1 MRWLKKKWVTNVLML
16 ALLAVFI
23 IYITPLRRCCF
34 FCCLLGGSSAIEIC
48 VLSLTAL
55 IALLVYRSSC
65 DVEEAKLLL
74 QIREILSSPRNQSI
88 YDKSHELYKK
98 LKQNEKDSPTPKEDD
113 LKLMGFPAGKVY
125 NYMGILESC
134 ETLLDN
140 DVISEDNFRSQFGY
154 RIECLVGNPEIVKNE
169 LSDDP
174 SNWAV
179 FFSLLNRFPR
189 LKRVYNKTKNQ

>member
-1 MRWLKKKWVTNVLML
+1 MNWLKKKWVTNVLML
-16 ALLAVFI
+16 ALLIIFL
-23 IYITPLRRCCF
+23 IYITPLKHCCF
-34 FCCLLGGSSAIEIC
+34 FCQLLKGSSAIEIC

-74 QIREILSSPRNQSI
+74 QIREILSSSVNQDI
-88 YDKSHELYKK
+88 YDKSHELYEQSKQKK
-98 LKQNEKDSPTPKEDD
+98 EKSSSPHDDD
-113 LKLMGFPAGKVY
+113 LKLMGFPAGQVY

-154 RIECLVGNPEIVKNE
+154 RIKCLVGNPEIVEKE

-174 SNWAV
+174 DNWAV
-179 FFSLLNRFPR
+179 FFQLLDRFPH